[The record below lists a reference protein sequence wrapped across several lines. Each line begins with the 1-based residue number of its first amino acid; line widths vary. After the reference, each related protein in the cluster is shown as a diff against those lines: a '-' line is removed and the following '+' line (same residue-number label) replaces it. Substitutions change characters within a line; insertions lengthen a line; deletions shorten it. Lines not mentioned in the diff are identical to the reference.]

1 MTDTATAPAAAP
13 AAPQTPANGDP
24 AQSPAAATASAPAPA
39 PASAPAPAE
48 PAPLPVEATEG
59 DKGTITY
66 TPTGDKGLDMALAY
80 FGKHGYGP
88 DHPAMAAAIDGD
100 FSLLAAEAAEKGL
113 KGSDAYIA
121 LGEKAYEKFK
131 GEWDQRRAADKKAIH
146 DVVGGEENWNTV
158 SAWAK
163 ENAEPAELESIN
175 KMLGQGGFEAR
186 IAASYMANAYNAATG
201 GIPET
206 EGAGP
211 AATASKGAAAATT
224 TALSPQ
230 EYGAAVAKARGEHNA
245 RQGAF
250 EDSKVYAD
258 LRARR
263 QRWRG

>member
-1 MTDTATAPAAAP
+1 MTDTT
-13 AAPQTPANGDP
+13 T
-24 AQSPAAATASAPAPA
+24 APAPA
-39 PASAPAPAE
+39 PTEPTTAPTTGDQGQGNQTPAPAPAASPAPAPAPAE
-48 PAPLPVEATEG
+48 PAPLPVEAEVG
-59 DKGTITY
+59 DKGAITY

-131 GEWDQRRAADKKAIH
+131 SEWDQRRAADKKAIH

-175 KMLGQGGFEAR
+175 KMLSQGGFEAR
-186 IAASYMANAYNAATG
+186 IAASYMANAYNSATG

-206 EGAGP
+206 DGAGP
-211 AATASKGAAAATT
+211 SVTNNKGAAAATT